1 MQSIR
6 MADAKARF
14 SDLISRVAAGERFM
28 IRRRERDVAV
38 LLSPAD
44 LERLERAAR
53 MAQHLAL
60 ALGQDRTL
68 LEKIERREAHPAMA
82 AFGLW
87 RDEADLA
94 DLDEEIMAE
103 RDRSMRRPGIDL

>member
-6 MADAKARF
+6 IAEAKARF
-14 SDLISRVAAGERFM
+14 SDLVSRVAAGERFM

-44 LERLERAAR
+44 LERLERTAH
-53 MAQHLAL
+53 MAQRLAL
-60 ALGQDRTL
+60 ALGQDRAL
-68 LEKIERREAHPAMA
+68 LEKIERREVHPAMA

-87 RDEADLA
+87 RDEPDLA
-94 DLDEEIMAE
+94 ELDQEIRAE
-103 RDRSMRRPGIDL
+103 RDQSLRRLGIDL